1 MTSRSVAKPVGSKLE
16 QLHVG
21 VIGVGRMGAC
31 HARNLAGRIPGARL
45 VALADPDAA
54 ARERLRAE
62 LGVPFG
68 YDDFRELVHRD
79 DVDAVVIATPVEI
92 REEIVRECVAAGKHI
107 FSEKPVA
114 ADLATT
120 RRIRRL
126 LSGAGVKYQLG
137 FMRRFDPGYAY
148 AYEQIQGGRIGQPV
162 LIRLTSRDASGPPVS
177 YVRTS
182 GGLFVDSSVHDFDL
196 ARWLMG
202 DEVASV
208 FALGGRFVYHDYAAA
223 GDIDTGVV
231 ALHFRRGG
239 LGLHDNS
246 RHSGY
251 GYDIRT
257 EILGTEGAIQVGY
270 LESRPVVVLQDG
282 RVGHDTVADFLER
295 FRDAYLAEMQ
305 HFVDCLHRGEEP
317 AVGVEDGERSLEIA
331 LAALASLRTGQPQP
345 VPVPGDPDTPERA
358 GGDGQ
363 EVA

>member
-1 MTSRSVAKPVGSKLE
+1 MTSGSVAKPVGSKLE

-31 HARNLAGRIPGARL
+31 HARNLAGRIPGAR
-45 VALADPDAA
+45 VVGLADPDRE

-68 YDDFRELVHRD
+68 FDDYRELVQRD
-79 DVDAVVIATPVEI
+79 DVDAIVIATPVEI
-92 REEIVRECVAAGKHI
+92 REDIVAACVAAGKHM

-114 ADLATT
+114 VDLAQT
-120 RRIRRL
+120 RRIRRML
-126 LSGAGVKYQLG
+126 EGTGVKYQLG

-148 AYEQIQGGRIGQPV
+148 AYEQVKAGRIGEPV
-162 LIRLTSRDASGPPVS
+162 LIRLTSRDASGPPLE

-202 DEVASV
+202 DEVARV
-208 FALGGRFVYHDYAAA
+208 YALGGRFVYHDYAEA

-231 ALHFRRGG
+231 TLQFRRGG
-239 LGLHDNS
+239 LGMHENS
-246 RHSGY
+246 RHSGF

-257 EILGTEGAIQVGY
+257 EILGTDGVIQVGY
-270 LESRPVVVLQDG
+270 LQSRPVVVLQNG
-282 RVGHDTVADFLER
+282 HGSHDTVSDFLER

-305 HFVDCLHRGEEP
+305 HFVACLRRGEEP

-331 LAALASLRTGQPQP
+331 LAALASLRTGEPKP
-345 VPVPGDPDTPERA
+345 VPLPESGDE
-358 GGDGQ
+358 Q